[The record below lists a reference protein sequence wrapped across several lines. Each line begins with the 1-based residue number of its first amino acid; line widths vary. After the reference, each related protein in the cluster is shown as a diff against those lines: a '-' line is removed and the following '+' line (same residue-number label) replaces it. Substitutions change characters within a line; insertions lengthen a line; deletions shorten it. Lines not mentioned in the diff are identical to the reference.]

1 LTETALAPTMTGVGG
16 NVQVDCPCCGTKL
29 VVDAATGTI
38 LSEERPKAD
47 PGASF
52 EQAMTEVKSGAARRE
67 DAFSK
72 AFQRTKNLD
81 ELLQKKFEEAKK
93 KAANEPGGKPR
104 NPLDFD

>member
-1 LTETALAPTMTGVGG
+1 MSGK
-16 NVQVDCPCCGTKL
+16 VQIDCPCCKTKL

-47 PGASF
+47 PTASF
-52 EQAMTEVKSGAARRE
+52 EQAMTDVKSGPARRE

-72 AFQRTKNLD
+72 AFDRTKNLD
-81 ELLQKKFEEAKK
+81 DLLQKKFEEARR
-93 KAANEPGGKPR
+93 KAASDPASKPK

>member
-1 LTETALAPTMTGVGG
+1 MSN
-16 NVQVDCPCCGTKL
+16 NVHVDCPCCGTKL

-47 PGASF
+47 PGATF
-52 EQAMTEVKSGAARRE
+52 DEAMHVVRSGAARRE

-72 AFQRTKNLD
+72 AFARTKNLD
-81 ELLQKKFEEAKK
+81 DLLQKKFEEAKK
-93 KAANEPGGKPR
+93 KAASDPSKKPK

>member
-1 LTETALAPTMTGVGG
+1 VRVSGKVS
-16 NVQVDCPCCGTKL
+16 VDCPCCGTKL

-47 PGASF
+47 PGATF
-52 EQAMTEVKSGAARRE
+52 ETAMHEVQTGAARRE

-72 AFQRTKNLD
+72 AFERTKNLD
-81 ELLQKKFEEAKK
+81 DLLQKKFEEAKR
-93 KAANEPGGKPR
+93 KAATDPVTKPR